1 MEIGCQ
7 LPMQGPV
14 ATRDALMTFAR
25 QAEAHGMAPLWPFQ
39 IRGKQADEMLR
50 VFKELWT
57 SEHPTFEGEFYR
69 VRDIGF
75 APKPVQKPHP
85 PIWVGD
91 SAGAFR
97 RVVGLGDGR
106 QGRSRAHAG
115 AARPGRHQAPPGR
128 RSVMEHA

>member
-85 PIWVGD
+85 RSG
-91 SAGAFR
+91 SAIARAPFAGWSGSATAGR
-97 RVVGLGDGR
+97 DDLGRMLGLLDLVATKVR
-106 QGRSRAHAG
+106 PAV
-115 AARPGRHQAPPGR
+115 AA
-128 RSVMEHA
+128 